1 MKEMFTF
8 RVADAARYGVKQAV
22 VLEALRIIY
31 AREDADK
38 MTYNGRTFA
47 RATYQD
53 IADMT
58 AFLTVES
65 VGYCIRDLSL
75 NGAIISMQFRERDR
89 ANYYTILDK

>member
-1 MKEMFTF
+1 MKEMFSL

-22 VLEALRIIY
+22 VLEALRIIC
-31 AREDADK
+31 ARQDADK
-38 MTYNGRTFA
+38 MTYNGRIFA

-65 VGYCIRDLSL
+65 VGYCIRELSL
-75 NGAIISMQFRERDR
+75 NGAVISMQFRERSR

>member
-1 MKEMFTF
+1 MKEMFSF

-22 VLEALRIIY
+22 VLETLRIIC
-31 AREDADK
+31 ARKDADK
-38 MTYNGRTFA
+38 MSYNGRTFA

-58 AFLTVES
+58 AFMTVES
-65 VGYCIRDLSL
+65 VGYCIRDLSFG
-75 NGAIISMQFRERDR
+75 GAIISMQFRERDR